1 MKYKLD
7 DIAEIAAKLADVGQA
22 TQRNLVLIAGL
33 PGVGKTTL
41 AREFVDQTDAVHFEI
56 DEVKRKVVPKELV
69 ADAIDP
75 PEYRYQYYCET
86 IRKLPELFA
95 GSHSNTVVIDETFPL
110 REFRDMWRQAA
121 DHLNIRLHWIEIV
134 CAEETVKDRLSVGKD
149 RESHVLGDK
158 AYPMYCMF
166 KEMFEP
172 FEGAREVVDTGK
184 DITPQVE
191 RIVRKRSLA

>member
-1 MKYKLD
+1 LAYKLD
-7 DIAEIAAKLADVGQA
+7 DIAEIAGQFADVGHE
-22 TQRNLVLIAGL
+22 TQRNLILIAGL

-41 AREFVDQTDAVHFEI
+41 AKEFVKQTNAVHFEI

-69 ADAIDP
+69 ADTIDP
-75 PEYRYQYYCET
+75 PEYRYQYYSET
-86 IRKLPELFA
+86 IRKLPELF
-95 GSHSNTVVIDETFPL
+95 SRSQSNMVVIDETFPL
-110 REFRDMWRQAA
+110 QVFRDMWQQAA
-121 DHLNIRLHWIEIV
+121 DYLNINLQWIEIV
-134 CAEETVKDRLSVGKD
+134 CAEDTVKDRLCAGKD

-172 FEGAREVVDTGK
+172 FECTHEVVDTCK

-191 RIVRKRSLA
+191 RIVGKLSMK